1 VRKAALLLPFV
12 LVLCASAQAG
22 GTAPPAAPANL
33 TAFLLRSTE
42 PETHSFPRTPS
53 FAWTPVRR
61 AARYELELA
70 TNQGFAEGNVLW
82 SEDKL
87 RQPVAAIPLQLPW
100 MVGKPYALW
109 VHVRAIGKDGK
120 VSPWS
125 APFGFNMRWRDSD
138 VPQKLPAP
146 PGLVRWAPVE
156 GATAYDVLYPDIAA
170 AKAFQTTT
178 NVADER
184 EFYTFH
190 DSYAW
195 TVPIHWRVRAVRFVD
210 ATIAAKNG
218 LPRVSYG
225 PWSPLFTSVNPPA
238 SLGPLTPNVTVSDEY
253 VKAGETARPHEL
265 TPGFAW
271 SGTAAIPGY
280 PAGSPLYRVY
290 ISTDD
295 HCVNRV
301 FSGAVVGSPAYA
313 PRTKGGPMTLPQN
326 TSDLTT
332 AKGGLVSVG
341 GSEGAAFD
349 ATGDKVLTNEDP
361 GNAVDKDSAGGSGS
375 SSGSSGGGTGTAD
388 AGVAR
393 VDLWDSGWPNGRYY
407 WTVVPVEVL
416 PIGKAAKPED
426 SQPLEYHDMSVPQ
439 DACESGRLGSFGKV
453 SKPVVAESSTPF
465 ASGLSPTGR
474 MIAAA
479 TTSPT
484 FHSSPLVA
492 WEPATGATTYEVQWS
507 KGAAYP
513 WKTAGSLQT
522 HATSAVLPLTTPA
535 TWWYRVRGINP
546 ALPTGAQKM
555 TWSAP
560 VALRL
565 TGDQYRV
572 LR

>member
-1 VRKAALLLPFV
+1 VRKAALLLPLV
-12 LVLCASAQAG
+12 LGLCASGPAAA
-22 GTAPPAAPANL
+22 APPGAPSDL
-33 TAFLLRSTE
+33 RAFLLRSDE
-42 PETHSFPRTPS
+42 AETHMFPRTPS
-53 FAWTPVRR
+53 FSWAPVRK
-61 AARYELELA
+61 AARYEFELA
-70 TNQGFAEGNVLW
+70 TNQAFAEGNVLW

-87 RQPVAAIPLQLPW
+87 KQPVASIPLQLPW

-109 VHVRAIGKDGK
+109 VHVRAIDKAGRT
-120 VSPWS
+120 SPWS
-125 APFGFNMRWRDSD
+125 EAFGFNMRWRDSD
-138 VPQKLPAP
+138 VPRQLTAP

-170 AKAFQTTT
+170 ARAFQTTT

-190 DSYAW
+190 ESYAW
-195 TVPIHWRVRAVRFVD
+195 TNPVHWRVRAVRFVD
-210 ATIAAKNG
+210 AAIAAKNG

-225 PWSPLFTSVNPPA
+225 PWSPVFTSVNPPA
-238 SLGPLTPNVTVSDEY
+238 SLGLLTPNVTVSDEY
-253 VKAGETARPHEL
+253 VVAGGTPQPHEL

-271 SGTAAIPGY
+271 AGTAGAGLGY

-313 PRTKGGPMTLPQN
+313 PRTKGGPLTLPQN
-326 TSDLTT
+326 TTDLGT
-332 AKGGLVSVG
+332 AKGGLVITG

-349 ATGDKVLTNEDP
+349 AAGDKVLTNEDP
-361 GNAVDKDSAGGSGS
+361 NNAVDKNSGGTPGSGGSGT
-375 SSGSSGGGTGTAD
+375 GGGASTTS
-388 AGVAR
+388 VAR

-407 WTVVPVEVL
+407 WTVVPVEIL
-416 PIGKAAKPED
+416 AIGKAVKPED
-426 SQPLEYHDMSVPQ
+426 PQPIEYHDLNVAQ

-453 SKPVVAESSTPF
+453 SKPVVAQSSTPF
-465 ASGLSPTGR
+465 VSGLSPTGR

-479 TTSPT
+479 GARPT

-492 WEPATGATTYEVQWS
+492 WEPATGATTYEVQWA
-507 KGAAYP
+507 KGNSYP
-513 WKTAGSLQT
+513 WKPVGSLQT
-522 HATSAVLPLTTPA
+522 HATSAVLPIATPA

-560 VALRL
+560 VALKL
-565 TGDQYRV
+565 TGDQYKIVR
-572 LR
+572 